1 MNCPRC
7 VSGVIYNQPQ
17 LDGVGEMKCIQ
28 CGFNASLKPQAPR
41 PIHPNDR
48 GARRYEP
55 RVQGQSVSPST
66 VERNKYYSNKISEK
80 R

>member
-17 LDGVGEMKCIQ
+17 LDGIGEMKCIQ
-28 CGFNASLKPQAPR
+28 CGFNASVQPQPS
-41 PIHPNDR
+41 IHPHDR

-55 RVQGQSVSPST
+55 RVQGQSVSPAT